1 MTVKTTLSFTE
12 RHYEFLKRKV
22 EEGVYATA
30 SAGVAAV
37 IELMMAEAKTQKMAR
52 LAFRKEIARRLQTS
66 SSEYVPRLCC
76 TNPVRG
82 SCCESSV
89 VAGCYEQTDT
99 PRLEDQELARL

>member
-52 LAFRKEIARRLQTS
+52 LAF
-66 SSEYVPRLCC
+66 
-76 TNPVRG
+76 
-82 SCCESSV
+82 
-89 VAGCYEQTDT
+89 
-99 PRLEDQELARL
+99 